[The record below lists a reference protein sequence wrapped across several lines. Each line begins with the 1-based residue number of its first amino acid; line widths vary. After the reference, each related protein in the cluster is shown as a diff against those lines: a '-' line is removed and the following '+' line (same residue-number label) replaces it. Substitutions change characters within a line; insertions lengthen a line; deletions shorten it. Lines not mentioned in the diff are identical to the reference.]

1 VDPAPYDLVRRPR
14 ESVALLLRTR
24 GFRQLLSVRLA
35 GQFGD
40 GLLQAGLASYIL
52 LSPERQASPGRV
64 AGALALVLLPYS
76 LVGPFAGA
84 FIDRWRRRQVL
95 LVADLVRAA
104 LTLGL
109 AALVAASSTGVAFTV
124 VALCLIGVNR
134 FVLAALPAAQPH
146 VVQLPDLVTSNA
158 LAPTLGS
165 AATVLGG
172 LLGVGLRVVLG
183 TSDPAAAVIVVV
195 AAAAYV
201 LAAGL
206 CVPIAAGSLGPDAG
220 AARPD
225 VSPIGTARALA
236 DAVQQVVHRRDVVAT
251 MLALTSVRAAFGMWT
266 VLTIVRERTVMHPP
280 SDADAAL
287 ASLGLAAV
295 VGAVGSVLAAVA
307 TPVVT
312 RRFGTRFWVTA
323 LLLACGAALVLV
335 LPIVTTAAVLVLAG
349 VLGFVSQGVKVCTDT
364 VLQHQIG
371 DPWRGRVFSI
381 NDLLSN
387 AAFVIAGI
395 LTVPFV

>member
-1 VDPAPYDLVRRPR
+1 MDAAPYDLVRRPR
-14 ESVALLLRTR
+14 ESVGLLLRTR

-84 FIDRWRRRQVL
+84 FIDHWRRRQVL
-95 LVADLVRAA
+95 LVADLIRAA

-109 AALVAASSTGVAFTV
+109 AALVAASSTGVGFTV
-124 VALCLIGVNR
+124 VALCLVGVNR

-172 LLGVGLRVVLG
+172 LLGVGVRVLLG
-183 TSDPAAAVIVVV
+183 TSDPAAAGIVLV
-195 AAAAYV
+195 AAASYF

-206 CVPIAAGSLGPDAG
+206 CVAIATGSLGPDGDAP
-220 AARPD
+220 RPD
-225 VSPIGTARALA
+225 ISPIGTARALR
-236 DAVQQVVHRRDVVAT
+236 DAVHQILQRRDVVAT
-251 MLALTSVRAAFGMWT
+251 MLSLTSVRAAFGMWT

-295 VGAVGSVLAAVA
+295 VGAVGSVLAALA
-307 TPVVT
+307 TPVMT
-312 RRFGTRFWVTA
+312 RRYGTRMWITS
-323 LLLACGAALVLV
+323 LLVVCGIALVLV
-335 LPIVTTAAVLVLAG
+335 VPIVSTAAVLALAG